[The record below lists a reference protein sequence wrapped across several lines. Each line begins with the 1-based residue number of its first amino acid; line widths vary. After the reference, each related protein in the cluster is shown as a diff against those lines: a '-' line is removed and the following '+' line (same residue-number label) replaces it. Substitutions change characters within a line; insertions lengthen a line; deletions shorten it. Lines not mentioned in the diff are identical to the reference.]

1 MFMGISMSGVE
12 KIAKAGFSALMN
24 SREPNW
30 SVIPS
35 AGKSNKSDAEFACE
49 IKELA
54 QKAAAASNK
63 TESEYIS
70 RQMLQ
75 LHAEY
80 LSDVAPN
87 RKLLYQQAKDTLKTQ
102 GANPKCRGSGEIT
115 LLDFLEA
122 ADGKI
127 SNLANREFALAG
139 GGTMIC
145 PILTGGGHGVEIFC
159 QGAMVLENLGH
170 GWGYEKT
177 PAEQEK
183 SKEFYDIYWKE
194 YRAVKNGENSGL
206 AELPDYLEDK
216 AVFDMKA

>member
-1 MFMGISMSGVE
+1 M
-12 KIAKAGFSALMN
+12 MN
-24 SREPNW
+24 SGEPNW

-35 AGKSNKSDAEFACE
+35 AGKSNKSDAEFTSE

-54 QKAAAASNK
+54 QKAAAATNK

-87 RKLLYQQAKDTLKTQ
+87 RKLLYQQAKNTLKAQ
-102 GANPKCRGSGEIT
+102 GANPQCHGSGEIT

-127 SNLANREFALAG
+127 IDLANREFALAG

-145 PILTGGGHGVEIFC
+145 PILTGGGHGVEIFY
-159 QGAMVLENLGH
+159 QGAMILENLGY

-194 YRAVKNGENSGL
+194 YRAIKKKEDSGL
-206 AELPDYLEDK
+206 AELLDYLEDK
-216 AVFDMKA
+216 SVFDAKA